1 MSVRKYWDRRFA
13 PLVSLVAG
21 ALLVFALLAEPVR
34 EGRVAGWDERL
45 GHEVHD
51 LEDEGSLSFGGIDP
65 LDLVV
70 RHAVDL
76 AGALALAA
84 LAFVLLVRGRVR
96 AALFL
101 AAAAA
106 GMLLLSPVLK
116 ELFERP
122 PVSDEG
128 DGYSFPSGH
137 AMRSMAAVAAVVLL
151 AWPTRRRRPVAIV
164 GAAFVA
170 VLGLALVYNGWHW
183 PSDVLAG
190 WCLALAWVA
199 LLWRALTPAGRV
211 ASEPAYQTRRP
222 AARKRRT
229 APGSGHE

>member
-1 MSVRKYWDRRFA
+1 
-13 PLVSLVAG
+13 
-21 ALLVFALLAEPVR
+21 
-34 EGRVAGWDERL
+34 
-45 GHEVHD
+45 
-51 LEDEGSLSFGGIDP
+51 
-65 LDLVV
+65 
-70 RHAVDL
+70 
-76 AGALALAA
+76 
-84 LAFVLLVRGRVR
+84 
-96 AALFL
+96 
-101 AAAAA
+101 
-106 GMLLLSPVLK
+106 MLLLAPVLK

-122 PVSDEG
+122 PVSEHG

-137 AMRSMAAVAAVVLL
+137 AMRSMAAAAAVVLL

-164 GAAFVA
+164 AAVFVA

-199 LLWRALTPAGRV
+199 LLWQVLAPAGRE
-211 ASEPAYQTRRP
+211 ASAPAYQTRRP

>member
-1 MSVRKYWDRRFA
+1 MSVRKYWDPRFA
-13 PLVSLVAG
+13 PLISLVAG

-34 EGRVAGWDERL
+34 DGRVAGWDERL
-45 GHEVHD
+45 GRAIHD
-51 LEDEGSLSFGGIDP
+51 LEDDGSLSFSGFDP

-76 AGALALAA
+76 AGALAIAVLV
-84 LAFVLLVRGRVR
+84 LVLLARGRGR

-106 GMLLLSPVLK
+106 GMLLLAPILK

-122 PVSDEG
+122 PVSQEG
-128 DGYSFPSGH
+128 GGYSFPSGH
-137 AMRSMAAVAAVVLL
+137 AMRSLAAAAAVVLL
-151 AWPTRRRRPVAIV
+151 AWPTRWRLAVAIV
-164 GAAFVA
+164 AAAFVA
-170 VLGLALVYNGWHW
+170 VVGLALVYNGWHW

-199 LLWRALTPAGRV
+199 LLWLALAPAGR
-211 ASEPAYQTRRP
+211 AATAPAYQTRRP

>member
-1 MSVRKYWDRRFA
+1 MSVRKYWNPRFA

-21 ALLVFALLAEPVR
+21 ALLVFAVLAEPVR

-45 GHEVHD
+45 GRAIHD
-51 LEDEGSLSFGGIDP
+51 LEDEGTLSFGGFDP
-65 LDLVV
+65 LDHVV

-76 AGALALAA
+76 AGAVALAG
-84 LAFVLLVRGRVR
+84 LVLVLLLRGHGR
-96 AALFL
+96 AAVFL
-101 AAAAA
+101 AAAAVGA
-106 GMLLLSPVLK
+106 LLLAPALK

-122 PVSDEG
+122 PVSEKGEG
-128 DGYSFPSGH
+128 YAFPSGH
-137 AMRSMAAVAAVVLL
+137 AMRSMAVAAAVVLL
-151 AWPTRRRRPVAIV
+151 AWSTRWRWPVAVV

-170 VLGLALVYNGWHW
+170 AVGLALVYNGWHW

-190 WCLALAWVA
+190 WCLAVAWVA
-199 LLWRALTPAGRV
+199 LLWLMLAPAGR
-211 ASEPAYQTRRP
+211 AAKAPAYQTRRP